1 MKIRIEIDEGLEE
14 EEVVIRCR
22 ELSDEIV
29 GLQRQISDGLN
40 SKMQIEVTKK
50 DITYYLTLDEI
61 YFLETAGNL
70 VAVHTAADIYETK
83 QRLYELED
91 MLPGT
96 FMRVS
101 KSAIINTEQIRSI
114 QKNITGASKV
124 EFNNTSKCAFV
135 SRNYFKVL
143 MSKLEEKRL
152 KK

>member
-1 MKIRIEIDEGLEE
+1 MKIRIEIAEGIEE

-22 ELSDEIV
+22 ELSDEV
-29 GLQRQISDGLN
+29 VTLQRQIGDKLN
-40 SKMQIEVTKK
+40 SKMQIEVSKR

-61 YFLETAGNL
+61 YFLETEENL
-70 VAVHTAADIYETK
+70 VVVHTAADIYETK

-91 MLPGT
+91 MLPGC

-101 KSAIINTEQIRSI
+101 KSTIINTDKIRSI

-124 EFNNTSKCAFV
+124 EFNATKKCAFF